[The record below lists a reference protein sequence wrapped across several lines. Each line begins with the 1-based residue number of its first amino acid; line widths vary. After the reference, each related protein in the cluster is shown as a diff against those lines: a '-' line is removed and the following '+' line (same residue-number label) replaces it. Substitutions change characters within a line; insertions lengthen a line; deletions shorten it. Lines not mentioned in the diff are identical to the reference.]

1 MLIERFNDVTI
12 RRILNVQ
19 EYITIPS
26 TEMPN
31 RNGIEPSLSDVSYFY
46 INNNTLLC
54 IGFLIKTSYGDI
66 NIPVIG
72 MKHIR
77 VKNNIKND
85 LLEYL
90 PKLEKKRQF
99 NYYLLLLHYTNLP
112 HEMIEKIILSILI

>member
-1 MLIERFNDVTI
+1 MLIERFNDIII

-31 RNGIEPSLSDVSYFY
+31 INGIEPSLSDISYFY
-46 INNNTLLC
+46 INNNTLC

-77 VKNNIKND
+77 VK
-85 LLEYL
+85 
-90 PKLEKKRQF
+90 
-99 NYYLLLLHYTNLP
+99 T
-112 HEMIEKIILSILI
+112 ILK

>member
-1 MLIERFNDVTI
+1 MLIERFNDITI

-46 INNNTLLC
+46 INNNTLC
-54 IGFLIKTSYGDI
+54 IGFLIKTSYGNI

-72 MKHIR
+72 IKHIR
-77 VKNNIKND
+77 VK
-85 LLEYL
+85 
-90 PKLEKKRQF
+90 
-99 NYYLLLLHYTNLP
+99 T
-112 HEMIEKIILSILI
+112 ILK